1 MQRRKIHEQSTMN
14 IWSAAGE
21 AITICPTQLAEEER
35 ANMEASREIVAK
47 PTQIPVKSALAAC
60 LSSLDTQFIQAME
73 HVYYAEPGKGPRFI
87 ATKGVFTCISLFA
100 CAPGTGRA
108 LAAHIA
114 IPQLHYACR
123 HPMARKAGELL
134 AELTWALKQTFK
146 QEPDRKAVKVH
157 LVGGQAMQ
165 DIDRGLAA
173 SFPHDER
180 KHSFAWHVIGC
191 VQRAGLAVDEESQR
205 LLNVFPGIPFRADF
219 EQVMSAR
226 WLPVLLAILM
236 ARVVQVQRRQ
246 GHSFS
251 LVALDRQTGAVV
263 THTLFEQEG
272 CYRMACLGERDWIE
286 EQHYRA
292 SMQGEHARHG
302 RRSLRAP
309 AWQLD

>member
-1 MQRRKIHEQSTMN
+1 MN

-21 AITICPTQLAEEER
+21 AITICPTQLEEEER
-35 ANMEASREIVAK
+35 ANMEASREIVTK
-47 PTQIPVKSALAAC
+47 PTQIPVGSALAAC

-73 HVYYAEPGKGPRFI
+73 HVYYTEPGKGPRFL

-108 LAAHIA
+108 FAAHIA

-123 HPMARKAGELL
+123 HPMARKTDQLL

-146 QEPDRKAVKVH
+146 QEPNRKAVKVH

-173 SFPHDER
+173 KFPHDER

-191 VQRAGLAVDEESQR
+191 VQRAGLAVDEESRR
-205 LLNVFPGIPFRADF
+205 LLDVFPGIPFRSDF
-219 EQVMSAR
+219 EQ
-226 WLPVLLAILM
+226 I
-236 ARVVQVQRRQ
+236 QRRQ

-263 THTLFEQEG
+263 THTLFEREG

-286 EQHYRA
+286 EQHYRR
-292 SMQGEHARHG
+292 SMQGEHALEG
-302 RRSLRAP
+302 RRSQRAP
-309 AWQLD
+309 AWDLN